1 MMGRTHAASGGLAFA
16 VSAPLLS
23 GLGVDLSPVGLAVG
37 VVAAAGAAQLP
48 DLDHPSSTVARALGP
63 LSGALARVVAAIS
76 GGHRQGTHSL
86 VGVAS
91 FTVLALL
98 ADQAGTSGRTVVAVL
113 LLVFASAGLH
123 LRLSRAPVLHLAVC
137 ALAGFVIVAACPEV
151 SGGVV
156 PVAVVVGAAAHLFG
170 DALTRE
176 GIPVLWPLRHDRVR
190 LATLTTGGLTERL
203 LIGPAMLVAAVV
215 LTWHLTGGVAATDL
229 YGVVVHTM
237 SGAR

>member
-1 MMGRTHAASGGLAFA
+1 MGRTHAASGGLAFA
-16 VSAPLLS
+16 ASAPLLS

-37 VVAAAGAAQLP
+37 VVAAAGAALLP
-48 DLDHPSSTVARALGP
+48 DLDHPSSTVARSLGP

-113 LLVFASAGLH
+113 LLVLASAGLH

-137 ALAGFVIVAACPEV
+137 ALLGFVIVAACPEV
-151 SGGVV
+151 SD
-156 PVAVVVGAAAHLFG
+156 AAHLLG

-176 GIPVLWPLRHDRVR
+176 GIPVLWPFRHDRVR

-215 LTWHLTGGVAATDL
+215 LTWHLTGGAAATDL

-237 SGAR
+237 SGA

>member
-1 MMGRTHAASGGLAFA
+1 MGRTHAASGGLAFA
-16 VSAPLLS
+16 ASAPLLS

-37 VVAAAGAAQLP
+37 VVAAAGAALLP

-98 ADQAGTSGRTVVAVL
+98 ADQAGTSGRTVLAVL
-113 LLVFASAGLH
+113 MLVLASAGLH
-123 LRLSRAPVLHLAVC
+123 LRLSRAPVLHLAIC
-137 ALAGFVIVAACPEV
+137 ALVGFVIVAACPEV
-151 SGGVV
+151 SGGVM
-156 PVAVVVGAAAHLFG
+156 PIAVAVGAAAHLFG

-176 GIPVLWPLRHDRVR
+176 GIPVLWPFRLDRVR
-190 LATLTTGGLTERL
+190 LATLATGGLTERL

-215 LTWHLTGGVAATDL
+215 LTWHLTGGAAATDL